1 MGCSAM
7 RGLRLA
13 PARSMKPAEMN
24 SMVKDSIMTTARIR
38 KRAYPVI
45 SAKPGYKFDRPILV
59 VEDQKSTAEYTAALI
74 KDRWN
79 CEVLIANSLHAAKE
93 ALTSTTPAIKVAVCD
108 LNLPDAPYGEVIDL
122 MNEYG
127 VASIALTGAYGEELR
142 SALDKKGVVDYI
154 PKNSVNA
161 YEYAVALAGRVQK
174 NYHTSVLVVDDSLS
188 ARALY
193 KHMSEMLRL
202 KVFTASNG
210 KEALEILKQH
220 PEISLVLTDYAMPEM
235 DGYELTAK
243 ARSKYSKDRLAIIGI
258 SAGSDDEIS
267 SNFLKCGANDY
278 LAKPFSYQEFLCRT
292 HQNLDM
298 LDLIQD
304 NRDAAQRDFL
314 TGLYNRR
321 YFFEAASQIYADAK
335 KKKHGLV
342 AAMIDLDSFKG
353 VNDKYGH
360 DCGDLVIKQ
369 FASLLDKQL
378 GMNLI
383 ARIGGEEFA
392 VLLNE
397 IKPNDARKL
406 FEELRKTVKSSP
418 VDFGGAK
425 ISYTISTG
433 LSDQLGETI
442 DDLVKG
448 ADIAL
453 YKAKN
458 NNRDQVVGLD

>member
-1 MGCSAM
+1 MA
-7 RGLRLA
+7 A
-13 PARSMKPAEMN
+13 
-24 SMVKDSIMTTARIR
+24 ARIR
-38 KRAYPVI
+38 KRTNQVLPT
-45 SAKPGYKFDRPILV
+45 KPGYKFDRPILV

-74 KDRWN
+74 KDHWN
-79 CEVLIANSLHAAKE
+79 CEVLIANSLRAAKE
-93 ALTSTTPAIKVAVCD
+93 AIKSTTPAIQVAVCD

-127 VASIALTGAYGEELR
+127 VAAIALTGAYGEELHA
-142 SALDKKGVVDYI
+142 SLDKKGVVDFI
-154 PKNSVNA
+154 PKDSVNA
-161 YEYAVALAGRVQK
+161 YEYAITLAGRVQK

-202 KVFTASNG
+202 KVFTASDG
-210 KEALEILKQH
+210 KEALEVLKQH
-220 PEISLVLTDYAMPEM
+220 PEIILMLTDYAMPEI
-235 DGYELTAK
+235 DGYELTTK
-243 ARSKYSKDRLAIIGI
+243 ARAKFSKDKLAIIGI
-258 SAGSDDEIS
+258 SAASDDAVS

-278 LAKPFSYQEFLCRT
+278 LAKPFSYQEFLCRI

-298 LDLIQD
+298 LDLIRINQ
-304 NRDAAQRDFL
+304 DAAQRDFL

-321 YFFEAASQIYADAK
+321 HFFEAGNRIYAHAK

-342 AAMIDLDSFKG
+342 AAMIDLDLFKG
-353 VNDKYGH
+353 INDKYGH

-369 FASLLDKQL
+369 FASLLNKQL

-383 ARIGGEEFA
+383 ARVGGEEFA
-392 VLLNE
+392 VLMNE
-397 IKPNDARKL
+397 VEPNDARKL
-406 FEELRKTVKSSP
+406 FEELRMAAKNNSVE
-418 VDFGGAK
+418 FGTTQ
-425 ISYTISTG
+425 ISYTISVG

-442 DDLVKG
+442 DDLIKG

>member
-1 MGCSAM
+1 MA
-7 RGLRLA
+7 
-13 PARSMKPAEMN
+13 
-24 SMVKDSIMTTARIR
+24 TARINMR
-38 KRAYPVI
+38 TLQDTPT
-45 SAKPGYKFDRPILV
+45 KPGYKFDSPILV
-59 VEDQKSTAEYTAALI
+59 VEDQKSAAEYTAALL

-79 CEVLIANSLHAAKE
+79 CEVLIADSLCAAKE
-93 ALTSTTPAIKVAVCD
+93 ALQSATPDIKVAVCD

-122 MNEYG
+122 MNNYG
-127 VASIALTGAYGEELR
+127 VAAIALTGAYGEELR
-142 SALDKKGVVDYI
+142 SAMDKKGIVDFI
-154 PKNSVNA
+154 PKTSVNA

-174 NYHTSVLVVDDSLS
+174 NFHTSVLVVDDSLS

-202 KVFTASNG
+202 KVFTANDG
-210 KEALEILKQH
+210 KEALEMLKQH
-220 PEISLVLTDYAMPEM
+220 PEISLMLTDYAMPEIN
-235 DGYELTAK
+235 GYELTAK
-243 ARSKYSKDRLAIIGI
+243 ARSKFSKDRLAIIGI
-258 SAGSDDEIS
+258 SATSNDEVS

-298 LDLIQD
+298 LDLIQA

-321 YFFEAASQIYADAK
+321 FFFESASRIHADAK
-335 KKKHGLV
+335 KKKHRLV
-342 AAMIDLDSFKG
+342 AAMIDLDLFKTI
-353 VNDKYGH
+353 NDKHGH
-360 DCGDLVIKQ
+360 DCGDLVIKH
-369 FASLLDKQL
+369 FASILDAQL
-378 GMNLI
+378 GASLI

-397 IKPNDARKL
+397 IKPGDARKQ
-406 FEELRKTVKSSP
+406 FEALRKIVKNNA
-418 VDFGGAK
+418 VACGAVE
-425 ISYTISTG
+425 ISYTVSIG

-442 DDLVKG
+442 DDSIKE

-458 NNRDQVVGLD
+458 NGRDQVFGLE

>member
-1 MGCSAM
+1 
-7 RGLRLA
+7 
-13 PARSMKPAEMN
+13 
-24 SMVKDSIMTTARIR
+24 
-38 KRAYPVI
+38 
-45 SAKPGYKFDRPILV
+45 
-59 VEDQKSTAEYTAALI
+59 
-74 KDRWN
+74 
-79 CEVLIANSLHAAKE
+79 
-93 ALTSTTPAIKVAVCD
+93 VCD

-127 VASIALTGAYGEELR
+127 VAAIALTGAYGEELR
-142 SALDKKGVVDYI
+142 GAMDKKGVVDFI

-161 YEYAVALAGRVQK
+161 YEYAVTLAGRVQK
-174 NYHTSVLVVDDSLS
+174 NFHTSVLIVDDALS

-193 KHMSEMLRL
+193 KHMAEMLRL
-202 KVFTASNG
+202 KVFTANNG
-210 KEALEILKQH
+210 KEALEMLKQH
-220 PEISLVLTDYAMPEM
+220 PEISLMLTDYAMPEM
-235 DGYELTAK
+235 DGYSLTAQ
-243 ARSKYSKDRLAIIGI
+243 ARSKFSKDRLAIIGI
-258 SAGSDDEIS
+258 SATSNDEVS

-298 LDLIQD
+298 LDLIQA

-321 YFFEAASQIYADAK
+321 FFFETASRIYADAK
-335 KKKHGLV
+335 KKKHELV

-353 VNDKYGH
+353 INDKYGH
-360 DCGDLVIKQ
+360 DCGDQVIRH

-378 GMNLI
+378 GANLI

-392 VLLNE
+392 VLLDGFN
-397 IKPNDARKL
+397 PGSAREL
-406 FEELRKTVKSSP
+406 FEELRNTVKDNP
-418 VDFGGAK
+418 VDFGTTH
-425 ISYTISTG
+425 IRYTISVG
-433 LSDQLGETI
+433 LCNQLGETI